1 MICYLFLFLFFLFF
15 VIVLFCRAE
24 LVVELDEQTKTPAL
38 VLSADRLEASNP
50 NWTFESV
57 HSTLCVGRGM
67 STVPPYPAGWY
78 YEVTLKC
85 TGILQIGTYFRI
97 VLPRLSNILF
107 LFYFCFVFVL
117 FCFVLFC
124 FVLFLF
130 CFVFVLFCFCFVLFC
145 FVLFLFCFVL
155 FCFCLHYR
163 SGFCFVFVLFF
174 CFLFCF
180 LQWRNLYLLN
190 LIDDLFSKAGKPKNA
205 DTVPSEALGLVTT
218 RTRVLS
224 MVRGVKY
231 GVDPL
236 VNN

>member
-1 MICYLFLFLFFLFF
+1 MTVVVFFFFFFFFLRGSTVVVICYLFLFLFFLFF

-124 FVLFLF
+124 FCFVLFLC
-130 CFVFVLFCFCFVLFC
+130 CFVFVLCCFVLFCFCFVLFC
-145 FVLFLFCFVL
+145 FVSVFIIVLVFVL
-155 FCFCLHYR
+155 FSFCFFV
-163 SGFCFVFVLFF
+163 FCFVFCSGEIFT
-174 CFLFCF
+174 C
-180 LQWRNLYLLN
+180 
-190 LIDDLFSKAGKPKNA
+190 LI
-205 DTVPSEALGLVTT
+205 
-218 RTRVLS
+218 
-224 MVRGVKY
+224 
-231 GVDPL
+231 
-236 VNN
+236 

>member
-1 MICYLFLFLFFLFF
+1 M
-15 VIVLFCRAE
+15 
-24 LVVELDEQTKTPAL
+24 VELDEQTKTPAL

-97 VLPRLSNILF
+97 VLPRLSNIFIFVLF
-107 LFYFCFVFVL
+107 LFCFCL
-117 FCFVLFC
+117 FCFVSVFIVVSGFC

-130 CFVFVLFCFCFVLFC
+130 SFVLFCFPFV
-145 FVLFLFCFVL
+145 
-155 FCFCLHYR
+155 
-163 SGFCFVFVLFF
+163 
-174 CFLFCF
+174 FLFCF

-190 LIDDLFSKAGKPKNA
+190 LIDDLFSKKKIFSLLRLANRRMPIRSRARRWGW
-205 DTVPSEALGLVTT
+205 
-218 RTRVLS
+218 
-224 MVRGVKY
+224 
-231 GVDPL
+231 
-236 VNN
+236 

>member
-1 MICYLFLFLFFLFF
+1 M
-15 VIVLFCRAE
+15 
-24 LVVELDEQTKTPAL
+24 VELDEQTKTPAL

-97 VLPRLSNILF
+97 VLPRISNIFIFVLF
-107 LFYFCFVFVL
+107 LFCFCFCL

-124 FVLFLF
+124 FVS
-130 CFVFVLFCFCFVLFC
+130 VFIVVSGFC
-145 FVLFLFCFVL
+145 FVLFLFSFVL
-155 FCFCLHYR
+155 FCF
-163 SGFCFVFVLFF
+163 GFVFW
-174 CFLFCF
+174 FCF

-190 LIDDLFSKAGKPKNA
+190 VIDDLFSKKIYS
-205 DTVPSEALGLVTT
+205 PS
-218 RTRVLS
+218 
-224 MVRGVKY
+224 
-231 GVDPL
+231 
-236 VNN
+236 

>member
-1 MICYLFLFLFFLFF
+1 M
-15 VIVLFCRAE
+15 
-24 LVVELDEQTKTPAL
+24 VELDEQTKTPAL

-97 VLPRLSNILF
+97 VLPRISNIFIFVLF
-107 LFYFCFVFVL
+107 LFCFCFCFCL
-117 FCFVLFC
+117 FCFVLFVFIVVSGFC

-130 CFVFVLFCFCFVLFC
+130 YFVLFCFGFV
-145 FVLFLFCFVL
+145 
-155 FCFCLHYR
+155 
-163 SGFCFVFVLFF
+163 
-174 CFLFCF
+174 FLFCF

-190 LIDDLFSKAGKPKNA
+190 LIDDLFSKKNIFSLLRLA
-205 DTVPSEALGLVTT
+205 NRRMPIRSRARRWGW
-218 RTRVLS
+218 
-224 MVRGVKY
+224 
-231 GVDPL
+231 
-236 VNN
+236 